1 MYEYEDEPL
10 CFRELKSP
18 DKAPAAILCDI
29 LHLLDEAYSNTDME
43 TTDWALEYQ
52 LWARML
58 LAFPTPSIMLNPK
71 HLDIQASDS
80 DGYSVASR
88 IADYLAIIAPESRDA
103 YTALLDNTD
112 ELNRIFVT
120 ADKPEDFDYT
130 FEESYDMWTTDV
142 VNYLRAQGEH
152 YFTCRGT
159 TKTAVLNDSDRISL
173 IASEHRKCV
182 ERFGNEREWSV
193 KDACDNAPGIVDVYT
208 V

>member
-1 MYEYEDEPL
+1 
-10 CFRELKSP
+10 
-18 DKAPAAILCDI
+18 
-29 LHLLDEAYSNTDME
+29 
-43 TTDWALEYQ
+43 
-52 LWARML
+52 
-58 LAFPTPSIMLNPK
+58 
-71 HLDIQASDS
+71 
-80 DGYSVASR
+80 
-88 IADYLAIIAPESRDA
+88 
-103 YTALLDNTD
+103 
-112 ELNRIFVT
+112 
-120 ADKPEDFDYT
+120 
-130 FEESYDMWTTDV
+130 MWTTDV